1 MAGQKGTGS
10 DHVEYTANKD
20 ATGQVVGRM
29 PTFLLAMT
37 EEEREVME
45 KKLVRKIDAR
55 LLIMLVVMYILNY
68 LDRNNIAS
76 AKLAGLDKDLDLK
89 GNQYQVSRLYFF
101 LHPLCFY
108 FFFSFS
114 FSFFQKTAKMFLFL
128 LTALDLRQHPIRW
141 LPVDARFAPPSSFLG
156 R

>member
-20 ATGQVVGRM
+20 VTGQVVGRM
-29 PTFLLAMT
+29 PTFLLGMT
-37 EEEREVME
+37 EEERELME

-76 AKLAGLDKDLDLK
+76 AKLAGLDKDLNLK
-89 GNQYQVSRLYFF
+89 GNQYQ
-101 LHPLCFY
+101 
-108 FFFSFS
+108 
-114 FSFFQKTAKMFLFL
+114 AKMCW
-128 LTALDLRQHPIRW
+128 LTVLDLRQHPIRW
-141 LPVDARFAPPSSFLG
+141 ISIDARFAAPF
-156 R
+156 RDII